1 MQFFVISHMKIP
13 KWYLSLTVLLVVLS
27 AGIYALQLA
36 VFHNPRDTFFYMLQD
51 LAFVPIQVLLVTLI
65 LSDLMARREKRLLLQ
80 KMNMVIGAFFSEVGS
95 ALLKQLAAHD
105 RRLPEIRQDLLLAV
119 GWDKARFRTA
129 RETVRRAG
137 QTIDSR
143 EVDLGCLKAFLM
155 EKRPFLMGLL
165 ENQNLLEHETFTDLL
180 WATTHLTEELAFR
193 QMLTGLPEP
202 DLNHLSGDI
211 RRVYG
216 LLVIEW
222 LRYVE
227 HLSIAYPYIY
237 SLTVRTNP
245 FDLDAEVTLR

>member
-1 MQFFVISHMKIP
+1 MKIP
-13 KWYLSLTVLLVVLS
+13 RWYLFLTVLLVMLS
-27 AGIYALQLA
+27 AGLYTLQVT
-36 VFHNPRDTFFYMLQD
+36 VFHRLDDTFFYMLQD

-65 LSDLMARREKRLLLQ
+65 LSDLMARREKRQLLK

-119 GWDKARFRTA
+119 GWDKARFHTA
-129 RETVRRAG
+129 REALRKAG
-137 QTIDSR
+137 QAIDSR
-143 EVDLGCLKAFLM
+143 EVDLGCLKTFLM
-155 EKRPFLMGLL
+155 ERRPFLMGLL

-193 QMLTGLPEP
+193 PSLTGLPEA

-216 LLVIEW
+216 LLAIEW
-222 LRYVE
+222 LEYVE

-237 SLTVRTNP
+237 SLTIRTNP
-245 FDLDAEVTLR
+245 FDPDAEVTVRP